1 MDFGEHEFTDKD
13 LVKVEKKMLELAREK
28 NPFLR
33 EEVSKKDA
41 LAFFNTKE
49 DPYKLELIEELE
61 DGTITFYSQG
71 NFTDLCRGPHLPHT
85 GFIKAVKLLNIAGAY
100 WRGDENRKQ
109 LTRVYGITFEKQKEL
124 NQYLVQLEEA
134 KKRDHRK
141 LGKELELFTFSEKV
155 GQGLPFGYLK
165 ELI

>member
-1 MDFGEHEFTDKD
+1 
-13 LVKVEKKMLELAREK
+13 MLELARET
-28 NPFLR
+28 PFQR
-33 EEVSKKDA
+33 EEVSKDA
-41 LAFFNTKE
+41 IAFFNTKE
-49 DPYKLELIEELE
+49 DPYKLELIDELE

-134 KKRDHRK
+134 KKRDT
-141 LGKELELFTFSEKV
+141 ES
-155 GQGLPFGYLK
+155 
-165 ELI
+165 